1 MAADTNAGATG
12 THLDP
17 ATSEASTRAIAKAA
31 RRFLPLIVICYFFNY
46 LDRTSVGFAAL
57 TMNRDLGLSATAFGW
72 GAGVLFAG
80 YCFFEIP
87 SNLVLYRVGARRWI
101 ARIMITWGVIA
112 AANALVVGPHSF
124 YLARFLLGTAEAGFA
139 PGITFFLAAWF
150 PPEYRARMLAWY
162 LLAIPLSSLIG
173 GPVSALLLQ
182 LDGWMGLAGW
192 QWMFIVEGL
201 PATLLG
207 IVVLFMLRDGPQQA
221 EWLTA
226 EEKAALTTTLATEQ
240 RDRAPHSLMPA
251 LKDIRVLTL
260 AAIQFGFTLGSYGV
274 GIWLP
279 QMLKAQG
286 LTNLAIGFVSAIPY
300 IFASIGMLIWAY
312 YVDRTGQK
320 IVNLTLGNLMAA
332 VGTGG
337 RRHLDRCG
345 AVADWLDHRA
355 GWRHLRAG
363 NLLDRADE
371 FSDRRCRGGRSG
383 VHQLDRD
390 ARRLCRAVSGRL
402 DQGHDRLVHARPARD
417 GGPARHRDRAVGLPE
432 IPDAAGVAPPRLA
445 IRAGRRRE

>member
-1 MAADTNAGATG
+1 MTADANAEATG
-12 THLDP
+12 GRLNP
-17 ATSEASTRAIAKAA
+17 AMSEASTRAIAKAA
-31 RRFLPLIVICYFFNY
+31 RRFLPLIVVAYFFNY

-87 SNLVLYRVGARRWI
+87 SNLVMFRVGARRWI
-101 ARIMITWGVIA
+101 ARIMITWGLIA
-112 AANALVVGPHSF
+112 AANAFVVGPHSF

-182 LDGWMGLAGW
+182 LDGHMGLAGW

-207 IVVLFMLRDGPQQA
+207 IVVLFVLRDGPQQA
-221 EWLTA
+221 EWLTV
-226 EEKAALTTTLATEQ
+226 EEKTALTAALAAEQ
-240 RDRAPHSLMPA
+240 RDRAPHSLLPT
-251 LKDIRVLTL
+251 LRDIRVLTL

-274 GIWLP
+274 SIWLP
-279 QMLKAQG
+279 QILKAQG
-286 LTNLAIGFVSAIPY
+286 LPNLTIGFVSAIPY
-300 IFASIGMLIWAY
+300 IFASVGMLMWAY

-320 IVNLTLGNLMAA
+320 IVNLMLGNLMAA
-332 VGTGG
+332 VGLIVAITWTDLAPSLIGLTIALVGVTSARAIFWTVPTSFLTG
-337 RRHLDRCG
+337 
-345 AVADWLDHRA
+345 VA
-355 GWRHLRAG
+355 
-363 NLLDRADE
+363 
-371 FSDRRCRGGRSG
+371 
-383 VHQLDRD
+383 
-390 ARRLCRAVSGRL
+390 
-402 DQGHDRLVHARPARD
+402 
-417 GGPARHRDRAVGLPE
+417 
-432 IPDAAGVAPPRLA
+432 AAGGLA
-445 IRAGRRRE
+445 FINSIGTLGGFVGPFLVGWIKDTTGSFTLGLLAMAVLLVISTVLSACLKFLMRRE